1 MDRKDFLRLTAAGA
15 AAAGTRLLATAA
27 DGQPAAAS
35 KPATIAMP
43 ISAAPLVRP
52 DFDRSLADMRERG
65 GVNALLPFVYT
76 HETHRAGVADNAPGF
91 RGGNFAVPHMK
102 YYRDTPFSFADM
114 RAPEFG
120 DRDAFEL
127 AIPAARK
134 HGIRMFAWIIED
146 NHCPAIPAWEP
157 LYEVDFH
164 GRRATGHPSGP
175 CKNNPAY
182 RGFLL
187 NLVED
192 YLRSYDLDGIMWG
205 AERQSGFLNTL
216 GIGAPGRGT
225 CFCEFCVRKA
235 RDSGIDVERAR
246 SGFAEIEKFR
256 LASAAR
262 RPRDGTF
269 VSFWRILLSYPELLA
284 WEALWVRS
292 RHELQ
297 AEIYAKAKA
306 IKPSAPVGWHIWQN
320 VTFSPL
326 QRAEEDY
333 AVLSGF
339 SDFVRPAVYNNCAG
353 ERFHA
358 FAKSSLAGV
367 FGDLQPA
374 QTYDLL
380 QRLLDDREA
389 AYDKVSAVG
398 FSADYVLR
406 ETRRAVDGVAGTS
419 TQVWPGIDIDVPV
432 PPGTSRCTPEGIQAA
447 VRAAFQGG
455 AAGVILSRNY
465 VEMAPDHLSAAGDAL
480 RELGVA

>member
-1 MDRKDFLRLTAAGA
+1 
-15 AAAGTRLLATAA
+15 
-27 DGQPAAAS
+27 
-35 KPATIAMP
+35 
-43 ISAAPLVRP
+43 
-52 DFDRSLADMRERG
+52 
-65 GVNALLPFVYT
+65 
-76 HETHRAGVADNAPGF
+76 
-91 RGGNFAVPHMK
+91 
-102 YYRDTPFSFADM
+102 
-114 RAPEFG
+114 
-120 DRDAFEL
+120 
-127 AIPAARK
+127 
-134 HGIRMFAWIIED
+134 MFAWIIED

-164 GRRATGHPSGP
+164 GRRATGHPSRP

-216 GIGAPGRGT
+216 GIGDPGRGT

-246 SGFAEIEKFR
+246 RGFAEIEKFR

-297 AEIYAKAKA
+297 AEIYAKAKS

-380 QRLLDDREA
+380 QRLSTTARPPTTRCPPPAFRPTTSCGRPGGGRRRGRDLDPGVARN
-389 AYDKVSAVG
+389 
-398 FSADYVLR
+398 R
-406 ETRRAVDGVAGTS
+406 HRRAGPSGNEPVHAGGN
-419 TQVWPGIDIDVPV
+419 PGGGPGGLPGRGRRCHPV
-432 PPGTSRCTPEGIQAA
+432 PELRRDGPRPPVGGRGRPAGARSRL
-447 VRAAFQGG
+447 G
-455 AAGVILSRNY
+455 AA
-465 VEMAPDHLSAAGDAL
+465 AG
-480 RELGVA
+480 